1 MARLKFRHFEVLIA
15 IARCGTL
22 TAAADAL
29 GISQSA
35 VSQWLADM
43 EFALGVPLFL
53 RGRQLRPTQFA
64 DFVLRHEQR
73 VLADAKRTQ
82 EEVDA
87 LRNGATG
94 RVRLGIMQAAAPTL
108 LPRVVKRLHE
118 SAPGLRLVVFEDIW
132 AGLWPRFERDEL
144 DMVIGR
150 PEGGLRSGA
159 WPTESLYDDPHV
171 VISGPHHA
179 LVRAPRVAWA
189 DVARYPLILP
199 PASTP
204 LRGAID
210 ATFVNAGLPMPQP
223 WIESTSQSAN
233 HAVLRETDALAV
245 TSRTAARYFTAL
257 GMVHALPVSLSVD
270 VGPLGMV
277 WHDVAPD
284 PMLARVLAAARTEAQ
299 ALVKAQEYQGG
310 VA

>member
-35 VSQWLADM
+35 VSQWLADL

-64 DFVLRHEQR
+64 DVVLRHAQR

-108 LPRVVKRLHE
+108 LPRV
-118 SAPGLRLVVFEDIW
+118 
-132 AGLWPRFERDEL
+132 
-144 DMVIGR
+144 
-150 PEGGLRSGA
+150 RSGA